1 MPAASPDA
9 AFLAHLRDTLA
20 ALLGAPN
27 PSDSPGQWADA
38 AGRALSALVDGAATV
53 TLDRVA
59 APPVRTAGA
68 RDAAERAGTRV
79 EVTIAAGPAAEVRV
93 VCGLRSP
100 ADAARAR
107 AVLDALGPALAT
119 GAALRLAPAPAASAD
134 GATPPRGTAPVP
146 RTTDQALRSHF
157 GLTARQLEVVALLLR
172 GRRNADIAA
181 SLGTSAATARHHT
194 ERVLAKLGARSRAEV
209 PGIVATRLAALT
221 AAATAASDGASS
233 PPATVGAVPGSALAE
248 AR

>member
-1 MPAASPDA
+1 MPAAPPDA

-27 PSDSPGQWADA
+27 IGDSPGQWADD

-53 TLDRVA
+53 TLGPAA
-59 APPVRTAGA
+59 APPAAAPGGRNAAA
-68 RDAAERAGTRV
+68 RSGTRV

-100 ADAARAR
+100 ADAARVR
-107 AVLDALGPALAT
+107 AVLDAVGPALAA
-119 GAALRLAPAPAASAD
+119 GAALRLAPASAASAD

-221 AAATAASDGASS
+221 AATAAADGVPNPAAAGGAASG
-233 PPATVGAVPGSALAE
+233 PALAE